1 MSTILGYV
9 SSIFTTVLSVG
20 TSLIEWMT
28 TAGNEIVLIPIAMMI
43 LVFAVGAIRKLIRG
57 I

>member
-1 MSTILGYV
+1 MTAILGYV
-9 SSIFTTVLSVG
+9 TSIFTTVLSVG
-20 TSLIEWMT
+20 SSLIDWMT
-28 TAGNEIVLIPIAMMI
+28 TSGNEIALIPIALMI